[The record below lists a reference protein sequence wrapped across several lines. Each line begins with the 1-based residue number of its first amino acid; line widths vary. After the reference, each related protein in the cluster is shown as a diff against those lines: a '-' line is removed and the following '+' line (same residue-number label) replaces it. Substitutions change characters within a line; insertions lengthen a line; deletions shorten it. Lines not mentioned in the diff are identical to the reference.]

1 MSSQNLAISPE
12 TFPKSSHKTRNVWI
26 GIGVSAII
34 IVTIILG
41 LTLSKDQTPT
51 PSPVCFLSKLLDVS
65 TDSTGEVN
73 HYLSL
78 GVIVPSG
85 IMKKDSFVYIT
96 LTSILTSGIQQ
107 MKLLTSQGVQM
118 TEYSASAVLN
128 SDLSTT
134 STFMVTYD
142 VDKNV
147 FIGGTTVTEFTC
159 SPQTDVLSFLD
170 VSPSE
175 KNENALST
183 GPVCFL
189 SSADSNA
196 VTYAVCLPSGV
207 PPTKAFLVM
216 ITRKSPQTQ
225 YMFHP
230 YALTLARDELGV
242 LQCTLPE
249 ISMIVSY
256 DPNATEFIIK
266 DRNGTTTHCQLQD
279 NVLEFLKLYSYPAT
293 SYTVNIHGMK
303 KTFHRIQPIC
313 DDWKKIL
320 STLF

>member
-78 GVIVPSG
+78 GIIVPSG

-96 LTSILTSGIQQ
+96 MTSILTSGIQQ
-107 MKLLTSQGVQM
+107 IKLLTSQGVQM

-128 SDLSTT
+128 SDLSTN

-147 FIGGTTVTEFTC
+147 
-159 SPQTDVLSFLD
+159 
-170 VSPSE
+170 
-175 KNENALST
+175 
-183 GPVCFL
+183 
-189 SSADSNA
+189 
-196 VTYAVCLPSGV
+196 
-207 PPTKAFLVM
+207 
-216 ITRKSPQTQ
+216 
-225 YMFHP
+225 
-230 YALTLARDELGV
+230 LG
-242 LQCTLPE
+242 Q
-249 ISMIVSY
+249 
-256 DPNATEFIIK
+256 
-266 DRNGTTTHCQLQD
+266 Q
-279 NVLEFLKLYSYPAT
+279 
-293 SYTVNIHGMK
+293 
-303 KTFHRIQPIC
+303 
-313 DDWKKIL
+313 
-320 STLF
+320 